1 MSKFFNN
8 NNATVNQSQET
19 EQHQS
24 SKLGWLKTGVL
35 IVGGIG
41 ASVGAAI
48 GAKKLYEK
56 FTDLDGELDVADL
69 QEDLEDQDGSGM
81 EFKEPTE
88 NETNDSSNQET
99 SFKEVEPESNS
110 DESIFV
116 SAEEL
121 ADTKDT
127 SSVPKPELDEN
138 GNFILPKGK
147 SWNDLVRKD
156 IIVTFEDLESYFM
169 NTEIGDPIWIIRSSV
184 NIFNKAKSFADKTA
198 WENAYVE
205 SMREDLDAYLMR
217 YVRGLV
223 SNFAKTHR
231 MGDIIYMR
239 RIFDEY
245 LSSPFYSYPIGK
257 DMRDELNKIES
268 EFKKYKALKHFP
280 AQEEDELD
288 KELESSE
295 DSKENLESPN
305 TPEVRSTPDSS
316 ISTKEDVGEAET
328 AATLAA
334 TAPAA
339 ESETKNTVEDEEKII
354 SFSTVEPETAKEVSG
369 ETNNNNASAIEEFK
383 EKIAE
388 VKRRIEKNPIDARKY
403 FNTDVKC
410 YMFDDN
416 IPASVKDDLKK
427 LEADIKDKIYDHASK
442 KLTSGN
448 PVNKK
453 KGGKRSYKK
462 NGRR

>member
-1 MSKFFNN
+1 MARLFNN
-8 NNATVNQSQET
+8 SNNATVDQAAEDQKSN
-19 EQHQS
+19 
-24 SKLGWLKTGVL
+24 KLGWLKTGL
-35 IVGGIG
+35 IVVGG
-41 ASVGAAI
+41 AAATFGAAI
-48 GAKKLYEK
+48 GARRLYEY
-56 FTDLDGELDVADL
+56 FT
-69 QEDLEDQDGSGM
+69 EDRIEVNGDDFEDEKEDDGSGM
-81 EFKEPTE
+81 ESEEPT
-88 NETNDSSNQET
+88 NDFSNQ
-99 SFKEVEPESNS
+99 EPESN
-110 DESIFV
+110 DKSIFV

-121 ADTKDT
+121 ADTNGT
-127 SSVPKPELDEN
+127 VTSVPKPELDEN
-138 GNFILPKGK
+138 GNFVLPKGK
-147 SWNDLVRKD
+147 SWNDLVRKE
-156 IIVTFEDLESYFM
+156 IISNFKDLESYFM
-169 NTEIGDPIWIIRSSV
+169 SVSDADMGDPIWVIRSSV
-184 NIFNKAKSFADKTA
+184 SIFNKAASIAGKTA
-198 WENAYVE
+198 WEDAYIE

-223 SNFAKTHR
+223 SNFANTHR
-231 MGDIIYMR
+231 MGDLIYMR
-239 RIFDEY
+239 RLFDEY
-245 LSSPFYSYPIGK
+245 LSSPFYLYPIGK
-257 DMRDELNKIES
+257 EMRDDLNKIES

-305 TPEVRSTPDSS
+305 TPEVRNTPDSS
-316 ISTKEDVGEAET
+316 TSTKEDVGEAET
-328 AATLAA
+328 AATLAEPS
-334 TAPAA
+334 PAA
-339 ESETKNTVEDEEKII
+339 ESETENTVENEEKII
-354 SFSTVEPETAKEVSG
+354 SFSTVEPETTKEVSG

>member
-1 MSKFFNN
+1 MSKLFANTT
-8 NNATVNQSQET
+8 NNAAINQAPVE
-19 EQHQS
+19 EQKS
-24 SKLGWLKTGVL
+24 SKLGWLKTGL
-35 IVGGIG
+35 IVVG
-41 ASVGAAI
+41 GAAATVGSVI
-48 GAKKLYEK
+48 GAKKLYER
-56 FTDLDGELDVADL
+56 FSELEGELDSADY
-69 QEDLEDQDGSGM
+69 DDDVDDGSG
-81 EFKEPTE
+81 PE
-88 NETNDSSNQET
+88 N
-99 SFKEVEPESNS
+99 NS
-110 DESIFV
+110 DDSIFV
-116 SAEEL
+116 STEEL

-138 GNFILPKGK
+138 GNYVLPKGK

-156 IIVTFEDLESYFM
+156 IMSTFTDLEKYFM
-169 NTEIGDPIWIIRSSV
+169 NVSDTDMGDPIWVIRSSV
-184 NIFNKAKSFADKTA
+184 SIFNKAASIAGKTA
-198 WENAYVE
+198 WEDAYIE
-205 SMREDLDAYLMR
+205 SMREDLNTYLMR

-239 RIFDEY
+239 RLFDEY
-245 LSSPFYSYPIGK
+245 LSSPLYSYPIGK

-316 ISTKEDVGEAET
+316 TSTKEDVGEAET
-328 AATLAA
+328 AATLAEPS
-334 TAPAA
+334 PAA
-339 ESETKNTVEDEEKII
+339 KSENTVDDEEKII
-354 SFSTVEPETAKEVSG
+354 SFSTGEPETTTKEVSD
-369 ETNNNNASAIEEFK
+369 ETNINASAIEEFK

-388 VKRRIEKNPIDARKY
+388 VKRRIEKDPIDARNY
-403 FNTDVKC
+403 FSKELKC
-410 YMFDDN
+410 YMFDNN
-416 IPASVKDDLKK
+416 IPTSVKEDLKK
-427 LEADIKDKIYDHASK
+427 VEDEIKDKIYDHASK
-442 KLTSGN
+442 KLTSGK

-462 NGRR
+462 NGRK